1 MDNQSEVIELINLTA
16 KFNSHTLTEE
26 EKDRLDKLILTD
38 EFNMRMFEILTD
50 DTLKRPLENI
60 VNSL

>member
-1 MDNQSEVIELINLTA
+1 MDNQSEMIELINLTA

-50 DTLKRPLENI
+50 DTLKRPLQNI